1 MYLTK
6 LLNIIKISILN
17 KKKYF
22 YYSYNHRNM
31 TFIKKFIQLN
41 LIRGSK
47 LIGDKKIKIFIQYV
61 NGRPIYTSIK
71 FLYKPSNKFIVN
83 LKTLVKINK
92 YRNNGTY
99 LLFTS
104 KGFIT
109 NHEAVLNKTGG
120 ILFCKII

>member
-1 MYLTK
+1 MYLIK
-6 LLNIIKISILN
+6 LLNIIKISMLN

-31 TFIKKFIQLN
+31 IFIKKLIQIN
-41 LIRGSK
+41 LIKGLK
-47 LIGDKKIKIFIQYV
+47 IIGDKKIKIFIQYI
-61 NGRPIYTSIK
+61 NDKPIYSNIK

-83 LKTLVKINK
+83 LKTLIKINK

-120 ILFCKII
+120 ILFCKIN

>member
-1 MYLTK
+1 MYLIK
-6 LLNIIKISILN
+6 FLNTVKINSLN

-22 YYSYNHRNM
+22 YYLYNKRNI

-41 LIRGSK
+41 IIKGLKIINKR
-47 LIGDKKIKIFIQYV
+47 KIKIFIPYI
-61 NGRPIYTSIK
+61 NGKPTYDTIK

-92 YRNNGTY
+92 YRNNGVY
-99 LLFTS
+99 LMFTS
-104 KGFIT
+104 KGFVS

-120 ILFCKII
+120 ILFCKIL